1 MSNPEKLL
9 LFALESCRPDQIDA
23 LLAIAKGKGVPLSEL
38 VTKALAEKLAGL
50 SEADRL
56 DAIQQFKQ
64 MGIDLE
70 HEEQ

>member
-9 LFALESCRPDQIDA
+9 LFALEACRPDQIDA
-23 LLAIAKGKGVPLSEL
+23 LLAIARGKGLPLSEL
-38 VTKALAEKLAGL
+38 VIRSLAEKLAGL